1 MPPWGGKK
9 AGADGRNTGEESSN
23 IGCGMPTKHLL
34 REWVMATEGDG
45 GTKRSSD
52 GREGT
57 VVETKGSC

>member
-1 MPPWGGKK
+1 MAVVLHGEERKPVLM
-9 AGADGRNTGEESSN
+9 GEESSN